1 MGQDINVHQFDNGLT
16 LLVEVM
22 DWVESAG
29 FTITIPAGCARDPAD
44 KLGLAN
50 FTNEMAQRGCG
61 DLNSRQFIESL
72 DRLGADR
79 SASVTQ
85 VSSSFA
91 AATLADNLPG
101 VLEVYS
107 KLARQPHFPEDQL
120 EEGRLVCIQELYSF
134 ADDLANRCIH
144 TLKHQTYP
152 TPWGRLAIGDEEHVE
167 GITLAE
173 IQEFHRLHYGPNG
186 AIISVAGKVD
196 FEKVKAD
203 VARLF
208 GDWKQ
213 AERPA
218 ITNGPAPCG
227 YRHIEHDSSQTHIAI
242 AYDAVPYRHPDYF
255 QSRGAVG
262 VLSDGMSS
270 RLFTEVREKRGLC
283 YTVFASYHSLK
294 DEGRVITYAGTTAE
308 RAQETLDVASAEL
321 RKITEGINESE
332 LRRLKARVRSALIMQ
347 QEVSTARSSAIAA
360 DWFHLGRV
368 RPMEEVNSIIDG
380 LTCESVNNFLAAN
393 PPGDFTIVT
402 LGSEPLEV
410 SLGVS

>member
-1 MGQDINVHQFDNGLT
+1 MGQDIHVHQFENGLT

-29 FTITIPAGCARDPAD
+29 FTITIPAGCARDPVD

-50 FTNEMAQRGCG
+50 FTNEMTQRGCG
-61 DLNSRQFIESL
+61 DLNSRQFIEAL

-85 VSSSFA
+85 VSSSYA

-101 VLEVYS
+101 VMEVYA
-107 KLARQPHFPEDQL
+107 KLARTPQFPEDQL
-120 EEGRLVCIQELYSF
+120 EDGRQVCIQELYSF
-134 ADDLANRCIH
+134 EDDLANRCIH
-144 TLKHQTYP
+144 SLKYQTYP
-152 TPWGRLAIGDEEHVE
+152 SPWGRLSIGDEEHVE
-167 GITLAE
+167 SISLDE
-173 IQEFHRLHYGPNG
+173 IQAFHQQNYGPQN

-196 FEKVKAD
+196 FRRVRDD
-203 VARLF
+203 VDRLF
-208 GDWKQ
+208 GDWKSQ
-213 AERPA
+213 PRNA
-218 ITNGPAPCG
+218 ITEAAAPGG
-227 YRHIEHDSSQTHIAI
+227 YRHIEHDSSQTHIGI
-242 AYDAVPYRHPDYF
+242 AYESVPYRHDDYF

-294 DEGRVITYAGTTAE
+294 SEGRVITYAGTTTE
-308 RAQETLDVASAEL
+308 RAQETLDVALTEL
-321 RKITEGINESE
+321 RNIANGIDESE

-368 RPMEEVNSIIDG
+368 RPMDEVNAIIDG
-380 LTCESVNNFLAAN
+380 LTCESVNAFLSNN
-393 PPGDFTIVT
+393 PPNDFTVVT
-402 LGSEPLEV
+402 LGAQPLEV
-410 SLGVS
+410 KDGVS